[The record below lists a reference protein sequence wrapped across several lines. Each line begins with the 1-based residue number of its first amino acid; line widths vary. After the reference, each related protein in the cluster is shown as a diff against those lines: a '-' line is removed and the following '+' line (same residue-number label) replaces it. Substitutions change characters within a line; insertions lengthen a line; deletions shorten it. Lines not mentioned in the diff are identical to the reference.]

1 MLKENIVTNHNTS
14 NTTLTI
20 HTATTSAKKTSAGSR
35 LYGFWLAACLIIFFL
50 LPTAPLAVIGSWH
63 RRLHV
68 ISLAAYKIWGTL
80 LFRIG
85 ALPVRVIGRE
95 NLPKGR
101 PYILTP
107 NHASYLDV
115 PLMVYAI
122 PQLFVFVGKSSLA
135 KIPIFGYIFR
145 RVHIP
150 VNRSNP
156 KSGLDALQKA
166 KQRLESGR
174 SVLFFPEGGFGRVTP
189 PTLAPF
195 KDGAFRLAIETG
207 VPIVPVTMPYN
218 WQILPE
224 KSGMRVLRKQ
234 ALVII
239 HPPIETKNMTLNDVD
254 TLKEQ
259 TYQTIADEL
268 SVHFPQSVIH
278 HS

>member
-1 MLKENIVTNHNTS
+1 M
-14 NTTLTI
+14 
-20 HTATTSAKKTSAGSR
+20 
-35 LYGFWLAACLIIFFL
+35 
-50 LPTAPLAVIGSWH
+50 PTAPIAIIGSWH

-68 ISLAAYKIWGTL
+68 VSLAAYKVWGTL
-80 LFRIG
+80 LFCIG
-85 ALPVRVIGRE
+85 ALPVRVVGRE
-95 NLPKGR
+95 HLPKEK
-101 PYILTP
+101 PYILAP

-122 PQLFVFVGKSSLA
+122 PHLFVFVGKSSLA

-156 KSGLDALQKA
+156 KSGLNALKKA

-174 SVLFFPEGGFGRVTP
+174 SVLIFPEGGFGRVKP

-195 KDGAFRLAIETG
+195 KDGAFRLAIETAA
-207 VPIVPVTMPYN
+207 PIVPVTMPYN

-224 KSGMRVLRKQ
+224 KSGFRMLRKQ
-234 ALVII
+234 ALVVI
-239 HPPIETKNMTLNDVD
+239 HPPIETQGMTLADMD
-254 TLKEQ
+254 RLKEQ
-259 TYQTIADEL
+259 TYQTIASEL
-268 SVHFPQSVIH
+268 AKHFPQAIIK

>member
-1 MLKENIVTNHNTS
+1 M
-14 NTTLTI
+14 
-20 HTATTSAKKTSAGSR
+20 
-35 LYGFWLAACLIIFFL
+35 
-50 LPTAPLAVIGSWH
+50 
-63 RRLHV
+63 
-68 ISLAAYKIWGTL
+68 WGTL
-80 LFRIG
+80 LFLFAG
-85 ALPVRVIGRE
+85 LPVRVVGRE

-122 PQLFVFVGKSSLA
+122 PDLFVFVGKSSLG

-156 KSGLDALQKA
+156 KSGLGALQKA
-166 KQRLESGR
+166 KERIKSGR
-174 SVLFFPEGGFGRVTP
+174 SVLIFPEGGFGRIPP

-207 VPIVPVTMPYN
+207 APIVPVTMPYN

-224 KSGMRVLRKQ
+224 KSGFRIFRKQ
-234 ALVII
+234 ALAII
-239 HPPIETKNMTLNDVD
+239 HPPIETSHLTLADAD
-254 TLKEQ
+254 ALKLQ
-259 TYQTIADEL
+259 TYEVIAAEL
-268 SVHFPQSVIH
+268 AKHHPQSVIYYSH
-278 HS
+278 